1 MNSLFA
7 WKRDPNPD
15 MLKLPAFVVPA
26 EESAKLLSKREEQL
40 AWMRAAG
47 VQYILGSP
55 VARPPP
61 APEKRVA

>member
-7 WKRDPNPD
+7 WKRNPNPE

-26 EESAKLLSKREEQL
+26 EEAAGLHSKREAQL
-40 AWMRAAG
+40 AWMRTQG
-47 VQYILGSP
+47 VHYILGNP
-55 VARPPP
+55 VGRHTP